1 MSAPYPVTA
10 VEAPPDPLVLAYI
23 PGKFDA
29 RFLNNYFT
37 FIPVLALVSIN
48 YTFSSNPYSFA
59 RFYPSSVVTALFS
72 SSSNLLPTKTIMIS
86 SPL

>member
-10 VEAPPDPLVLAYI
+10 VEVPPDPLVLAYI

-29 RFLNNYFT
+29 RFLNNYLT
-37 FIPVLALVSIN
+37 LIPVLALVSIN
-48 YTFSSNPYSFA
+48 YAFSSNPYSLA
-59 RFYPSSVVTALFS
+59 RFYPSSVVTTLFS